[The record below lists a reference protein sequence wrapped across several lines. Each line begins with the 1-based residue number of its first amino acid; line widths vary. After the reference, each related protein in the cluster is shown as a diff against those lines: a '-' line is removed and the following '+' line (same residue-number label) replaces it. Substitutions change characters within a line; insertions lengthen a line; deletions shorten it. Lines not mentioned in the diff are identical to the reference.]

1 MATESDIIQR
11 ESGGNPNIGYGGVD
25 LTNAPRD
32 KTGFPIWEGKMGP
45 DGISHAVGLH
55 QWEPATW
62 HEAAS
67 ALGLTDMSAKS
78 QHEAF
83 NYMHAKYG
91 DAPWAASAPHPEGYY
106 GGALHVTVHPTSD
119 KPLTTPT
126 GNDLLDWLMAQHA
139 PPAEAQKPTGNS
151 LLDRIIGDSIWGSP
165 QQQKPQ
171 LELGGALKNLAAIR
185 PPQGPQVVPEL
196 QAAQVPTLGPA
207 QLISAP
213 APARGAPPMVSPPR
227 NDQIIKPPPAVGR
240 PLTPAVPPMDQAPP
254 LQHPI
259 PEYIEPPQNR
269 GTPIAAPKPVIRPTG
284 RPVQASV
291 VPSWLADTGNSLL
304 NTIIKG
310 AHGIVE
316 SPAQAAK
323 EQPQS
328 VRQPATAQT
337 SGALD
342 RILSGIGLAPPAT
355 TDVQQA
361 QSEQQAAQQPPQ
373 PLVGIGDKG
382 QLTGRLADLAEAVT
396 PYLGGAAPGG
406 TTVASSGLRLPGR
419 IEPTIGRAA
428 ETPRIEP
435 PTLRTGTEVKI
446 PSREIVSP
454 GSGGSSAGGGEPPI
468 WRGGQA
474 ETAGPQPPKG
484 NANESPVVKRMRIDA
499 MNMTNDALYGHYQ
512 RQNLQMGQATR
523 EFNAYRKANP
533 LTAEEKLQMERLL
546 EWQRGMPQV
555 AVSGKVQRQAEE
567 VMKMRRQAAEYY
579 LWLQKRGATDNF
591 DPALIDEATEGYLHR
606 MRAFHGSE
614 GHPFDPFGRMKSLR
628 RSAPSQQHRTFY
640 AIQDAEGNREPV
652 HIHDGKAPPK
662 PGTPMHETFDAS
674 GHKTYQIGEPP
685 AGEKRWEARRATS
698 EEVEK
703 ETDVRYLHD
712 PELASFQNM
721 QQLRMARE
729 NMEFLDQTLIPA
741 LHDEGL
747 EVTDAHDARRMS
759 SVPNRPWRETII
771 PALHGHYFEPR
782 LADTFDD
789 FYRTPAILNRSF
801 AGATNWIGA
810 LNRFGINALFVNP
823 LPHMRNAFWDAAL
836 ARGDLWWN
844 PASLPGAAKAMK
856 DAFMDTAF
864 IYQRNGKISP
874 FYAEVMKNGGPMM
887 GYNAQSRLMYDALLR
902 RAHRDMTQLPNLD
915 NIAKATGVF
924 PTGKAMVKAMWNQSQ
939 KMMWWFHDTLLLQHV
954 RELMQRNPNLTV
966 KQAIQQADR
975 FIADYRVPA
984 TVGEDSLKLPQP
996 VARRLS
1002 ELMQDRSMLAFG
1014 RYHYNKLRSIF
1025 NVMSDFAK
1033 ALGPSG
1039 MTVPQRASAVAR
1051 FGSMLLWS
1059 TVLAGTVDYIL
1070 QKLTDNPNANFR
1082 LGGAMALPQTTYRV
1096 AKDLAYKQ
1104 SMGDAAYDFTMGLM
1118 SIITPMPALMEAGEQ
1133 LFNRAYPGGPEIA
1146 GSQLPG
1152 REQAV
1157 QRGAHLVGGLVPPVS
1172 DILSPRRLLSGV
1184 TGLNI
1189 PENARP
1195 RPPGGYV
1202 NRREL
1207 KSQQRRF
1214 DREFH
1219 PPQWLRGKQEDPWAK

>member
-1 MATESDIIQR
+1 MATESDIISR
-11 ESGGNPNIGYGGVD
+11 ESGGDPYVGYTGVD
-25 LTNAPRD
+25 LSQAPRD
-32 KTGFPIWEGKMGP
+32 KYGFPIWEGREGP
-45 DGISHAVGLH
+45 AGRSRAAGLY
-55 QWEPATW
+55 QFEPKTW
-62 HEAAS
+62 AEGAK
-67 ALGLTDMSAKS
+67 ALGITDFSPQS
-78 QHEAF
+78 QKQV
-83 NYMHAKYG
+83 YDWTRAKYG
-91 DAPWAASAPHPEGYY
+91 EAPWAASAPHPEGYY
-106 GGALHVTVHPTSD
+106 SGALHVTVHPTSD

-151 LLDRIIGDSIWGSP
+151 LLDRIIGDSIWGGS

-171 LELGGALKNLAAIR
+171 LELGGALKNLAAIKQ
-185 PPQGPQVVPEL
+185 PQGPQVVPEL
-196 QAAQVPTLGPA
+196 QAAQVPTPGPV

-213 APARGAPPMVSPPR
+213 APARGAPPQIVPPQ
-227 NDQIIKPPPAVGR
+227 NDENIKQPPPVGA

-269 GTPIAAPKPVIRPTG
+269 GTPISAPKPIIQPTG
-284 RPVQASV
+284 KPAEASV
-291 VPSWLADTGNSLL
+291 VPSWLANTGNELL
-304 NTIIKG
+304 NSIIKG
-310 AHGIVE
+310 AHSLVE

-328 VRQPATAQT
+328 VRQPASAQP
-337 SGALD
+337 SPVDRMMAAIGAVP
-342 RILSGIGLAPPAT
+342 SST
-355 TDVQQA
+355 VDVEQA
-361 QSEQQAAQQPPQ
+361 QAEQQAAQQPPQ

-567 VMKMRRQAAEYY
+567 VMKMRRQAAEDF

-606 MRAFHGSE
+606 MRAFKGNFE
-614 GHPFDPFGRMKSLR
+614 HPFDPFGRMKSLR
-628 RSAPSQQHRTFY
+628 RSAASQQHRTFY
-640 AIQDAEGNREPV
+640 AVQYGKGESRLYDVPE
-652 HIHDGKAPPK
+652 GKAQPR
-662 PGTPMHETFDAS
+662 
-674 GHKTYQIGEPP
+674 IGSEVDHPQL
-685 AGEKRWEARRATS
+685 GKGKVRRATT

-703 ETDVRYLHD
+703 KTDVRYLHD

-810 LNRFGINALFVNP
+810 ANRFGINALFVNP

-939 KMMWWFHDTLLLQHV
+939 KAMWWFHDTLLLQHV

-1002 ELMQDRSMLAFG
+1002 ELMQDRSVLAFG
-1014 RYHYNKLRSIF
+1014 RYHANKLRTVF
-1025 NVMSDFAK
+1025 NVMADFGK
-1033 ALGPSG
+1033 ALTKSNMPMS
-1039 MTVPQRASAVAR
+1039 QRASAVAR

-1082 LGGAMALPQTTYRV
+1082 LGGAMALPQTAYRV

-1172 DILSPRRLLSGV
+1172 DILSPRHLLSGV

-1207 KSQQRRF
+1207 RSQQRRF

-1219 PPQWLRGKQEDPWAK
+1219 PPQWMRGKQEDPWAK